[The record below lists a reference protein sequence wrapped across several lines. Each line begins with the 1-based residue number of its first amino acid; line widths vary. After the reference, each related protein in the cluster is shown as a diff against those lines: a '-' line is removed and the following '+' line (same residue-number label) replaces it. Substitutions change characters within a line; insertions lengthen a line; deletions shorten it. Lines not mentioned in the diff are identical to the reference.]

1 MATSQK
7 PSDRHG
13 RLTRRDALAGGLALG
28 ASAAG
33 GRVLG
38 EGSRLPVAAAAAMQP
53 RAGGTFICAQEV
65 DPISL
70 DPHTDSNFSAL
81 QAFEHI
87 YESLTQYDDK
97 MNIVPCL
104 AQSWAIQ
111 NGGKTWV
118 FHLRPNVK
126 FHNGQPLTADDVK
139 YTIDRVTNPKTA
151 SPWFSWFDQVA
162 EVQVVDPLTVA
173 VNMKSPYPGL
183 LGSFAGMR
191 ASGIMPKGYAE
202 QANLKVQAVG
212 TGPFKLV
219 EYVPQ
224 DHITYAKNPDY
235 WDKPL
240 PYFDGMV
247 FKILTDQNTRIAA
260 LRAGQVHFAWL
271 DAQGAQALQG
281 AQGIT
286 TLHRTVATV
295 TLHYINVYQ
304 KPLNDARVRKAM
316 RMAVD
321 TSEVIQKA
329 AFGQA
334 VPSGPVP
341 TGYGDWYL
349 APRVL
354 PYQKPDVDGAKKLL
368 AEAGYPNGAGLS
380 VQLKCSPLYPNLVA
394 TTLVVQDSLKRI
406 GIDAQVV
413 QEEWGTF
420 VADTT
425 LAIRSG
431 GKEGGQIFCSGNS
444 FRPDPDG
451 YVFPYF
457 DSIGTLNYGGYK
469 NPKLDALMQEART
482 NFNHDERRS
491 LYVQIQQILLDESP
505 NWWWYVAYN
514 IEATS
519 TKVQGYAQSFTG
531 RRFLMKHAWLGS

>member
-1 MATSQK
+1 MERPIGSGRQ
-7 PSDRHG
+7 G
-13 RLTRRDALAGGLALG
+13 RLSRRDLLAQGLALG
-28 ASAAG
+28 GGIAGAGMLEGAVVLPGASAAA
-33 GRVLG
+33 
-38 EGSRLPVAAAAAMQP
+38 PQP
-53 RAGGTFICAQEV
+53 RPGGTFVCAQEV

-87 YESLTQYDDK
+87 YESLVQYDEK
-97 MNIVPCL
+97 MNIIPCL
-104 AQSWAIQ
+104 AQSWAVQ

-126 FHNGQPLTADDVK
+126 FHNGQPLTADDVE
-139 YTIDRVTNPKTA
+139 YTINRVLDPKTA
-151 SPWFSWFDQVA
+151 SPWFSWFDQVQN
-162 EVQVVDPLTVA
+162 VQVLDPLTVQ

-191 ASGIMPKGYAE
+191 ASGVMPKGYAE
-202 QANLKVQAVG
+202 KANLKVQAVG

-224 DHITYAKNPDY
+224 DHITYAKNTDY
-235 WDKPL
+235 WDKPY

-260 LRAGQVHFAWL
+260 LRAGQVQFAWI
-271 DAQGAQALQG
+271 DAQGAQALQS

-286 TLHRTVATV
+286 TLHRTVANVTV
-295 TLHYINVYQ
+295 QYINVYQ
-304 KPLNDARVRKAM
+304 KPLNDARVRKAI

-321 TSEVIQKA
+321 TNEVMQKA

-334 VPSGPVP
+334 VASGPVP

-349 APRVL
+349 DPKVL
-354 PYQKPDVDGAKKLL
+354 PYNKPDIDGAKKLL

-380 VQLKCSPLYPNLVA
+380 IQMKCSPLYPQYVA

-406 GIDAQVV
+406 GVDAQVV

-420 VADTT
+420 VADTS
-425 LAIRSG
+425 LCVRSG
-431 GKEGGQIFCSGNS
+431 GTQGGEIFCSGNT

-451 YVFPYF
+451 YLFPYF
-457 DSIGTLNYGGYK
+457 DSMGTINYGGYR
-469 NPKLDALMQEART
+469 NPKLDLLMQQARQ

-491 LYVQIQQILLDESP
+491 LYVEIQQTLLDESP

-514 IEATS
+514 FES
-519 TKVQGYAQSFTG
+519 MSSKLQGYTQSFTQ
-531 RRFLMKHAWLGS
+531 RRMAFKKSWLGA